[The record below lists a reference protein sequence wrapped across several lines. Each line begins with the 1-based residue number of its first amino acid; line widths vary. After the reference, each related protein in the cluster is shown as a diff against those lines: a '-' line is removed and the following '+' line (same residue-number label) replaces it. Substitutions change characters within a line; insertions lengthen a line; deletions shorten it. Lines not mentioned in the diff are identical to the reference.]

1 VPKFLD
7 VHSLGKYTENELKKA
22 QELPRDEFGVK
33 VLNILYN
40 EEVSISFC
48 LLDAPNR
55 EAVEKHHEKLDI
67 KCDWITEVKTTAAY

>member
-55 EAVEKHHEKLDI
+55 
-67 KCDWITEVKTTAAY
+67 